1 MKQSSN
7 PLPTRSHGRTS
18 RLVLG
23 VLLTVSTAAWSGP
36 PQPAQL
42 GSPVRLAQAGNG
54 NLVVTDYEAK
64 AVVTINPGKLNI
76 VKRFSVAGRPLGIAW
91 SRGRIYVG
99 NETTGTVE
107 VYNPA
112 GKWLY
117 DLGGGKG
124 TVKQPRDIA
133 VERAHGRVF
142 VIDGEE
148 NSVKVFDA
156 RGPLLDVIG
165 KGQLINP
172 TGIALDVA
180 QRQVLVSDYGD
191 PAAGRARI
199 AIFDYA
205 GNPAGE
211 ISGADRRAGF
221 SRPQGLAVAGSGH
234 VFVVDG
240 VLGEVLVFDR
250 ISGERVKTL
259 GGFGN
264 EPGQLRLPLDI
275 VIHPVSNDVF
285 VTNNRLRRVEVFT
298 RGGLL
303 P

>member
-1 MKQSSN
+1 MKQSSG
-7 PLPTRSHGRTS
+7 PLQMRSHS
-18 RLVLG
+18 VALRLLLCL
-23 VLLTVSTAAWSGP
+23 LLTVSTAAWSGP

-42 GSPVRLAQAGNG
+42 ISPVRLTQVGNG
-54 NLVVTDYEAK
+54 NLLVTDYDAK
-64 AVVTINPGKLNI
+64 AVVTINPGGLKIINSFPI
-76 VKRFSVAGRPLGIAW
+76 DGRPLGIAW

-117 DLGGGKG
+117 DLGGSKG

-133 VERAHGRVF
+133 VDPARGRVF
-142 VIDGEE
+142 VVDGEE
-148 NSVKVFDA
+148 HSVKVFDT

-165 KGQLINP
+165 TGQLINP

-211 ISGADRRAGF
+211 ISGADRREGF
-221 SRPQGLAVAGSGH
+221 SRPQGLAITDSGH

-250 ISGERVKTL
+250 VSGERVKTL

-264 EPGQLRLPLDI
+264 EPGQLQLPLDV
-275 VIHPVSNDVF
+275 VIHPGSKDVF
-285 VTNNRLRRVEVFT
+285 VTNNRARRVEVFT